1 MKRTTSRAVT
11 VGALGRAM
19 ILALLVVLSGCSADK
34 ATEVVVSIA
43 TDLRVPVDM
52 DELRLKVQHLAK
64 TVDKLYDLNPAHVSH
79 LKLPATIGLVAGQFE
94 DKPMLI
100 TITGRHKGK
109 DLVERRARLPWAHQR
124 ILLLRMNLLRSC
136 VARVPSCS
144 SEETCTEDG
153 CKPIDV
159 DPNTLPDYTPE
170 LALAGLDVTL
180 PDAGMDQGPG
190 PDQAPPDQTPQP
202 DALLPDQSLP
212 DQALLDQAPPD
223 QSPPDQAVPD
233 QSLPDQSLPD
243 QSLPDQSLP
252 DLPKPDAP
260 SLIPG
265 TWKTLATKPPV
276 TFKMGVLPKNDVC
289 NLLNHTNP
297 PTRHSV
303 TLTRSFE
310 ISIHEVTQVQFQK
323 VMGYNNSMY
332 KTCGGFCPVE
342 NVSWY
347 EALRYCNA
355 LSDLVGKDKCY
366 VESGSGQACSNGP
379 PPPPV
384 VSCPSGSDEQ
394 CVKNKC
400 IKLRVAPKYTGA
412 KTLYDCPGYRLPT
425 EAEWEYAARAGA
437 TTEYHNNKNVYIIS
451 TSPLKT
457 ACSLYKDPNLD
468 PIAWFQYNASWTTQ
482 PVGTKQPNAW
492 GLYDTLGN
500 VWEWVHDWHDKYPAG
515 PVTDPLGP
523 AAKPGTYGRKVN
535 RGGSHVMD
543 PAGCQLSIRFEQSPY
558 HHDADIGFRCVR
570 TISP

>member
-1 MKRTTSRAVT
+1 VVAVD
-11 VGALGRAM
+11 ALGRAM
-19 ILALLVVLSGCSADK
+19 ILALLVVLSGCSADR

-79 LKLPATIGLVAGQFE
+79 LKLPATIGLVAGQYE

-100 TITGRHKGK
+100 TVIGRHKGK
-109 DLVERRARLPWAHQR
+109 DLVTRQARLPWAHER

-136 VARVPSCS
+136 VARVPACP

-190 PDQAPPDQTPQP
+190 PDLRPDQAPQP
-202 DALLPDQSLP
+202 DALLLDQALP
-212 DQALLDQAPPD
+212 DQALPDQAL
-223 QSPPDQAVPD
+223 PDQAVPD
-233 QSLPDQSLPD
+233 QALPDQALPD
-243 QSLPDQSLP
+243 QALPDQTLP
-252 DLPKPDAP
+252 DQPKPDAP

-265 TWKTLATKPPV
+265 TWKTLATKPPA

-289 NLLNHTNP
+289 NLLGHQNP
-297 PTRHSV
+297 PTRHTV
-303 TLTRSFE
+303 TLTHAFE
-310 ISIHEVTQVQFQK
+310 TTIHEVTQAQFQK
-323 VMGYNNSMY
+323 VMGYNNSIY
-332 KTCGGFCPVE
+332 KSCGSFCPVE

-347 EALRYCNA
+347 EAIAYCNR
-355 LSDLVGKDKCY
+355 LSQAVSKTQCY
-366 VESGSGQACSNGP
+366 TCTGSGASVTCA
-379 PPPPV
+379 
-384 VSCPSGSDEQ
+384 
-394 CVKNKC
+394 VK
-400 IKLRVAPKYTGA
+400 AAYTGT
-412 KTLYDCPGYRLPT
+412 KTLYQCPGYRLPT
-425 EAEWEYAARAGA
+425 EAEWEYASRAGA

-457 ACSLYKDPNLD
+457 ACMVYKDPNLD

-500 VWEWVHDWHDKYPAG
+500 VWEWVHDWHDKYATG

-523 AAKPGTYGRKVN
+523 ATKPSTYARRVT
-535 RGGSHVMD
+535 RGGSIVMD
-543 PAGCQLSIRFEQSPY
+543 AGGCQLSFRGGQQPTYRSDEF
-558 HHDADIGFRCVR
+558 GFRCVR